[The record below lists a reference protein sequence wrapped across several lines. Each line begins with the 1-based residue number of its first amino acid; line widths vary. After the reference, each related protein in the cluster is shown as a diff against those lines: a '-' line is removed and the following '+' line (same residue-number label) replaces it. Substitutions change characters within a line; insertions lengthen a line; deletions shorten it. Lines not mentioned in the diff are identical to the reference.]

1 MTKEVQGKPAY
12 FSVDSGP
19 IVLSGPIV
27 DSGPMVLS
35 GPMVD
40 SGPMVLSGPM
50 VDSGA
55 NSGVESLISL
65 PSITLI
71 WPRNVHHSPGRF
83 RRQ

>member
-19 IVLSGPIV
+19 MVLSGPIV

-35 GPMVD
+35 GPI
-40 SGPMVLSGPM
+40 

-65 PSITLI
+65 PSIALI
-71 WPRNVHHSPGRF
+71 WPRNVTTAPDVSDAS
-83 RRQ
+83 